1 MIQANAVAWALGN
14 IYIYI
19 YIYRERD
26 NISIINLTPRSQK
39 PIVLNTHRKPL
50 VVIKQC
56 FNCLLMDCLQCV

>member
-14 IYIYI
+14 IYI